1 MDLND
6 SYWKGKI
13 LYWEISYIDES
24 LDKDYEVWRSY
35 ITLRVMSFGMEMREN
50 TMY

>member
-6 SYWKGKI
+6 SHWKGKTP
-13 LYWEISYIDES
+13 YREISYIDES
-24 LDKDYEVWRSY
+24 LDKDYEVWRSH

-50 TMY
+50 TMH